1 MADEEAPYVEPPLD
15 FAELPAPE
23 PRPITI
29 SAENVGKYLSKV
41 SNVYDA
47 SGFAF
52 VQLNAADEGIVDL
65 SHLKTYEHLR
75 YVDLS
80 GNMLTHLD
88 DVVHLKRT
96 RILNAKGNRVKNLNC
111 ADGDAVLPYC
121 GVMDLSEN
129 HLESVG
135 KLNFPALKYVNL
147 RGNVIRSMG
156 VCGGHANLEKID
168 LSGNALSSLAGLSNF
183 PKLTTLNVS
192 NNRTFFIFY
201 VLRQSFQNF

>member
-1 MADEEAPYVEPPLD
+1 MAEEEAYVEPPLD
-15 FAELPAPE
+15 YSQHPAPE
-23 PRPITI
+23 PRAVTI
-29 SAENVGKYLSKV
+29 CADNVGKYLSKV

-52 VQLNAADEGIVDL
+52 VQLSATDEGIVDV

-80 GNMLTHLD
+80 GNLLTHLD
-88 DVVHLKRT
+88 DVCHLKRT
-96 RILNAKGNRVKNLNC
+96 RILNAKGNRVKNLTC

-121 GVMDLSEN
+121 GVMDLSDN

-135 KLNFPALKYVNL
+135 KLNFPALKYINL
-147 RGNVIRSMG
+147 RGNVIRSLG
-156 VCGGHANLEKID
+156 SFSGHASLEKLD
-168 LSGNALSSLAGLSNF
+168 LSGNALSSLAGLANF

-192 NNRTFFIFY
+192 NNSTRF
-201 VLRQSFQNF
+201 